1 MVDII
6 MGCCFTELMK
16 HKIRIPSEMVQN
28 LMLLHS
34 YILVK
39 VRLNRKFLNCII
51 ISTMHQELVKLP
63 REHTTL
69 YIDGAIEDAS
79 SYSIANC

>member
-1 MVDII
+1 MDGISILVEIDVYAVNHTRRNTFWLLFSHFINSVCVMVDVII
-6 MGCCFTELMK
+6 GCCFTELMK

-39 VRLNRKFLNCII
+39 VRLNR
-51 ISTMHQELVKLP
+51 
-63 REHTTL
+63 
-69 YIDGAIEDAS
+69 
-79 SYSIANC
+79 